1 MKVSQNLINIIG
13 VDVFRRNSKQFH
25 LAKSH
30 NMWSFAASKS
40 KSHAAASEAQA
51 KLVLGVGIF
60 AFGVGRFDESGIAGG
75 VVGIEEL
82 MRVSGGVAVRQPAA
96 IDQVRVR

>member
-1 MKVSQNLINIIG
+1 MKVSHNLINIIG
-13 VDVFRRNSKQFH
+13 VDVFRQKSEQFN

-60 AFGVGRFDESGIAGG
+60 AFGVGRFDETGIAG
-75 VVGIEEL
+75 VEEL
-82 MRVSGGVAVRQPAA
+82 TRVSGGVAVRQPAA
-96 IDQVRVR
+96 VDQVRVG